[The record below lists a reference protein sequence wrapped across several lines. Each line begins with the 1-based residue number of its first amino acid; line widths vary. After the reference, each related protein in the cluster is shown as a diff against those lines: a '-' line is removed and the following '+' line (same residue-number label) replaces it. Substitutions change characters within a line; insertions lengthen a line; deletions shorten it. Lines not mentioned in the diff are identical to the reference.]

1 MLVET
6 GHAAKAADMVLLI
19 FIDDLQHVRPDQF
32 AVLISALHHCAHLKL
47 PLTIVGAGLPQLLIL
62 AGEARSYAE
71 RLFDYPL
78 VDRLDNQAAQNAI
91 RKPERDLGVDFN
103 DDAMQELSLIHI

>member
-6 GHAAKAADMVLLI
+6 GHAAKAADTVLLI

-47 PLTIVGAGLPQLLIL
+47 PLTIVGAGLPQLLRL

-71 RLFDYPL
+71 RLFDYPWWTSWTT
-78 VDRLDNQAAQNAI
+78 RPRRMRFAS
-91 RKPERDLGVDFN
+91 RSGTWG
-103 DDAMQELSLIHI
+103 LISTMTRCRRSSK